1 MKFILII
8 LIIFLSCKKPD
19 PLEVFNNLLL
29 QNKRI
34 EYYFSNPYD
43 SINNDKVKK
52 EILDVILNAKENL
65 YIFCYELQEEDI
77 VHAIYEQYKK
87 GIKIKI
93 IGSKDQ
99 TYDLLNHYKIP
110 FEIRQDT
117 KLQHIKMILSDYTTL
132 FAGTGNFTKSDIYY
146 NSNLFF
152 KIPLPK
158 EMGNLIIKKFY
169 YLDYPYPIIIYS
181 DFYKI
186 KILQSPENGKE
197 IQSIINNSILN
208 AKQNIS
214 FYLYSFYDPT
224 IMNSLVYK
232 NENSW
237 MISGIVDKT
246 TLDNN
251 PLLKEVINYINI
263 YKENFD
269 FQFQDNYAV
278 NRGGKLHHK
287 TFLIDDFLLTGSYN
301 ISINARDN
309 NAEIFFWIEDPL
321 NISMIKKKYRE
332 LYQYASI
339 TVPKQKTMIINDSY
353 IDDTFCQET
362 AGNNFYLQGKN
373 AFLFVEYIK
382 SASCPNRSSYSSGI
396 VSSSSDGFF
405 YIIGDSLK
413 DFNSKKLHRKNP
425 NFLGC
430 NDVFCDPC
438 EINDCNFI
446 KLFNINF
453 NTRFF
458 ILKEDLS
465 LENPFYL
472 WDGTKFLKIK
482 IDSKQFIDDKYYYFF
497 RVLNLNDTPYT
508 NTVSSGILFYTSENQ
523 ILFSCFYKTE
533 LRNNLKTFLNLMEWY
548 NEKYL
553 YLLNQCT
560 KITL

>member
-8 LIIFLSCKKPD
+8 LIIFLSCKKSD
-19 PLEVFNNLLL
+19 PLDVLNNILM
-29 QNKRI
+29 QNNQI

-43 SINNDKVKK
+43 SINNEKIKKV
-52 EILDVILNAKENL
+52 ILDIILNAKENL

-77 VHAIYEQYKK
+77 VHAIYDQYNK

-99 TYDLLNHYKIP
+99 NYALLKHFKIP

-117 KLQHIKMILSDYTTL
+117 DLQHIKMILSDYTTL

-152 KIPLPK
+152 KIPLQK
-158 EMGNLIIKKFY
+158 EMGELIVKKFY
-169 YLDYPYPIIIYS
+169 YLDYPYPITIHS
-181 DFYKI
+181 EFYKI

-237 MISGIVDKT
+237 MVSGIVDKT
-246 TLDNN
+246 TLNNN
-251 PLLKEVINYINI
+251 PLLEKLSQHILM

-269 FQFQDNYAV
+269 FQFQDLYAI

-287 TFLIDDFLLTGSYN
+287 TFLIDDVLLTGSYN
-301 ISINARDN
+301 MSMNARDN
-309 NAEIFFWIEDPL
+309 NAEIFFWIEDPF
-321 NISMIKKKYRE
+321 NISIIQKKYRE
-332 LYQYASI
+332 IYRYASI
-339 TVPKQKTMIINDSY
+339 IPQKQKKLILDDSY
-353 IDDTFCQET
+353 IDNTFCQQSK
-362 AGNNFYLQGKN
+362 GNNFYLQGKN

-382 SASCPNRSSYSSGI
+382 GASCSNRSSYSSGI
-396 VSSSSDGFF
+396 VSNPSDGFI
-405 YIIGDSLK
+405 YIIGNSLK
-413 DFNSKKLHRKNP
+413 EFSSQKLHITNP
-425 NFLGC
+425 NFFRC
-430 NDVFCDPC
+430 NHVLCDPC

-446 KLFNINF
+446 KLFNF
-453 NTRFF
+453 NLNTKLFV
-458 ILKEDLS
+458 LKEDLS
-465 LENPFYL
+465 LDKPFYL
-472 WDGTKFLKIK
+472 WDGKQFLKII
-482 IDSKQFIDDKYYYFF
+482 IDSKQFIDNKYYYFF
-497 RVLNLNDTPYT
+497 RIFQLNDTPYT
-508 NTVSSGILFYTSENQ
+508 NTVSSGILFYASEKQ
-523 ILFSCFYKTE
+523 ILFSCFYNTE